1 MIILSPFF
9 AKEIFFLLII
19 VFKSIIFLDHFFDS
33 FRFHNSYQVN
43 NFLIKKEENFSQKR
57 IAFF

>member
-1 MIILSPFF
+1 MIILSSFF

-19 VFKSIIFLDHFFDS
+19 VFKSIIFLDRFFDS

-43 NFLIKKEENFSQKR
+43 NFLIKKLSQKR